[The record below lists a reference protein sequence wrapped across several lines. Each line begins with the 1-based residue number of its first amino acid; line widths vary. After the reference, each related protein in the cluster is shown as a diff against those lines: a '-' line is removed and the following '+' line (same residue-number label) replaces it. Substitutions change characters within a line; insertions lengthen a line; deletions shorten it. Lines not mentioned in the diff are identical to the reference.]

1 MSFYRYFWSV
11 HRSWVQHIVLPTYW
25 TNCSICRA
33 VNPICTAVQYYW
45 YSCTSVPIL
54 LGLVVRYWAD
64 TGTGTCIEYSCTV
77 VHVQLYSCTT
87 VLYYSTAVL
96 KYRYLLLV
104 VERYSCTAV
113 QLYSCTAVQ
122 LYLKSETLARVAWQ
136 KLFCVSVRQ
145 ICWKFLYIMSVMSVH
160 AKQAVQSCLTW
171 QIQHFINDIASDVI
185 FCLRHLDRYLDVY

>member
-11 HRSWVQHIVLPTYW
+11 HRSWVQHIVLPTHW

-64 TGTGTCIEYSCTV
+64 TGTGTCIEYSCTQV
-77 VHVQLYSCTT
+77 PVPTTSSREVQL
-87 VLYYSTAVL
+87 
-96 KYRYLLLV
+96 
-104 VERYSCTAV
+104 YSCTAV
-113 QLYSCTAVQ
+113 QLYSCTAV
-122 LYLKSETLARVAWQ
+122 LKIRNFGSGSMAEIV
-136 KLFCVSVRQ
+136 CVSVRQ